1 MTVAQPTTQS
11 VQARLVDLLKNGK
24 EYTTRELINALY
36 PKKHRTSYLYNA
48 IHYALEKLTIAGQV
62 KGRPKKMDRTTNR
75 CGKHAE
81 RPDKIIKVWKRTE
94 VNE

>member
-11 VQARLVDLLKNGK
+11 VQARLVKLLKDGK
-24 EYTTRELINALY
+24 EYTTRELINELY
-36 PKKHRTSYLYNA
+36 PKKHRTSSLYNV
-48 IHYALEKLTIAGQV
+48 IHYALEKLTITGQV

-75 CGKHAE
+75 CGKHAG
-81 RPDKIIKVWKRTE
+81 RPDKIIKVWKRAE

>member
-11 VQARLVDLLKNGK
+11 IQARLIDLLKDGK
-24 EYTTRELINALY
+24 EYTTRELINELY

-48 IHYALEKLTIAGQV
+48 IHYALDKLTIAGKV
-62 KGRPKKMDRTTNR
+62 IGRPKKMDRTTNR

-81 RPDKIIKVWKRTE
+81 RPEKIIKVWKRTE